1 MAYKD
6 QFEAAL
12 NTKLTLKQVLFT
24 RYFTNTLVD
33 LVVLGLFNEFW
44 SKIEIGSFL
53 TAMLSA
59 LLLQVLLQVSI
70 ILEHRSSEYFKTK
83 GGSFSRVMCFVSAW
97 AILFISKLIIL
108 WSIDV
113 LFGESFLFHGRFHG
127 VFPFLVLVITILI
140 AESLIRSFY
149 HYLGNSKQT
158 E

>member
-44 SKIEIGSFL
+44 SKIEINSFL
-53 TAMLSA
+53 TAMFSA

-70 ILEHRSSEYFKTK
+70 ILEHRSSEYFQAK
-83 GGSFSRVMCFVSAW
+83 GGPFTKAMRFVSAW
-97 AILFISKLIIL
+97 GILFISKLIIL
-108 WSIDV
+108 WSIGV
-113 LFGESFLFHGRFHG
+113 LFGENFLFHGRYHG
-127 VFPFLVLVITILI
+127 VFPFLVLVITILV
-140 AESLIRSFY
+140 AESLIRTFY
-149 HYLGNSKQT
+149 RYLGNSNQT

>member
-44 SKIEIGSFL
+44 SKIEISSFL
-53 TAMLSA
+53 VAMLSA
-59 LLLQVLLQVSI
+59 LLLQVLLQISI
-70 ILEHRSSEYFKTK
+70 LLEHRASGYFKAK
-83 GGSFSRVMCFVSAW
+83 GGSLSRVMRLVSAW
-97 AILFISKLIIL
+97 VILFISKLIIL

-113 LFGESFLFHGRFHG
+113 LFGESFLFHGRYHG
-127 VFPFLVLVITILI
+127 VFPFLVLVITILV
-140 AESLIRSFY
+140 AESLVRFIFHS
-149 HYLGNSKQT
+149 LGNSKQT